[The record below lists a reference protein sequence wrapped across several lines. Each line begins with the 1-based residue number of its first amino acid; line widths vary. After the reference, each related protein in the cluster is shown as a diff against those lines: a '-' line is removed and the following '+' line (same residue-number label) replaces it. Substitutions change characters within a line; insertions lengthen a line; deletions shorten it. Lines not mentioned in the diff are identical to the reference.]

1 MTEANFALQWLN
13 YLGNEIYNKGQRIFE
28 YKGQPN
34 YKISQLKSEIKIG
47 EEFIGKDPKN
57 YSVMPYS
64 ELQNYGLTIIRG
76 TDFIWKDRQN
86 CYYAIKRAD
95 RNVVGITESLF
106 KRKLQLQND
115 PVNRRVRLVGEDAL
129 AARNLKVDSGLGPWI
144 VYDADIPIQRYAHK
158 GMPITKK
165 KKPSHKTK

>member
-34 YKISQLKSEIKIG
+34 YKISQLKNEIKIG

-115 PVNRRVRLVGEDAL
+115 PVNRRG
-129 AARNLKVDSGLGPWI
+129 
-144 VYDADIPIQRYAHK
+144 
-158 GMPITKK
+158 
-165 KKPSHKTK
+165 